1 MTDARDIL
9 KLESRSSWYESV
21 ELESWVEFMMP
32 TSLSKPLKHPMLFT
46 LPAARVI
53 NGKGVLRSR
62 TEHACWRASPR
73 RERAVDGLKEAE
85 AKYFMSKIISNIF
98 AYTTSALEASYWL
111 TWGLMGDSLK

>member
-9 KLESRSSWYESV
+9 KLQSRSSWYDSV

-32 TSLSKPLKHPMLFT
+32 TSLSKPLKHSMLFT

-73 RERAVDGLKEAE
+73 RERAVDGLRETE
-85 AKYFMSKIISNIF
+85 AKWFHVKNNFKYLCIHHFSIRSLLL
-98 AYTTSALEASYWL
+98 AYL
-111 TWGLMGDSLK
+111 GFDG